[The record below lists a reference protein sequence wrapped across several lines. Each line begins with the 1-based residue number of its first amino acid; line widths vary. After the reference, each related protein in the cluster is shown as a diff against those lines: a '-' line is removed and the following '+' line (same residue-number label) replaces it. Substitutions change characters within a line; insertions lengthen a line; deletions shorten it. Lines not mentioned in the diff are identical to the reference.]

1 MSDPHR
7 VASGLR
13 CGSAG
18 AGVASAHPMRSVLIR
33 KRRSIAGGL
42 AVALALTLGIAGGSV
57 FAQAPTGVTVK
68 PGETLSDIAVRYY
81 GDAAEAAA
89 IAKANRLMN
98 PDLVF
103 AGMQLQ
109 LPARGSMSN
118 ASASTAPTGAAT
130 TTTATPR
137 AAAPAASAA
146 PTRRTTVA
154 AGETLTSIALREYGS
169 ADYAEALAA
178 ANGITQPNLIRAGQE
193 LNLPASLRAATG
205 RGSLAGRSICIDPG
219 HGGAES
225 GAAYSFDD
233 GRTLR
238 EADVTLDMSLALA
251 QRLRAQGADVTL
263 TRQSDLTLELAN
275 RAYLCNISG
284 ADIAI
289 SVHLNG
295 VDNRSINGALAL
307 HGKAGDVPLAEAMA
321 GVMQSG
327 LFGTAR
333 ADAIDFGAR
342 HFGARVLLYTT
353 MPAVLVEPAFLTNPA
368 EARSLLAPASD
379 PTSRRAQIVRE
390 LERGVR
396 DYLR

>member
-1 MSDPHR
+1 
-7 VASGLR
+7 
-13 CGSAG
+13 
-18 AGVASAHPMRSVLIR
+18 MRSDLIR
-33 KRRSIAGGL
+33 KRWSIAGGA
-42 AVALALTLGIAGGSV
+42 AVALVLTLGIAGGSV

-68 PGETLSDIAVRYY
+68 PGETLSDIAMRYY

-109 LPARGSMSN
+109 LPPRSGTSN
-118 ASASTAPTGAAT
+118 ATASATPAGAPTTA
-130 TTTATPR
+130 TATPR
-137 AAAPAASAA
+137 ATAPVAS
-146 PTRRTTVA
+146 TRRTTVA

-178 ANGITQPNLIRAGQE
+178 ANGITQPNLIRVGQE
-193 LNLPASLRAATG
+193 LTLPASLRATAG

-225 GAAYSFDD
+225 GAAYVFDD

-295 VDNRSINGALAL
+295 VDNRAINGALAL
-307 HGKAGDVPLAEAMA
+307 HGKASDVPLAEAMA

-333 ADAIDFGAR
+333 ADAVDFGAR

-368 EARSLLAPASD
+368 EARSLLAPTSD

-390 LERGVR
+390 LERGIGA
-396 DYLR
+396 YLR